1 MKVDR
6 VRALLR
12 RECEAAGS
20 MRAWC
25 RAHRVSLTYVCEVL
39 AGRVEPGW
47 KIYDTLGLDRVVTYQ
62 RRKDAT

>member
-1 MKVDR
+1 
-6 VRALLR
+6 
-12 RECEAAGS
+12 

-62 RRKDAT
+62 RRKDAA